1 MQRTGCLSFI
11 LALMLIFTCFAA
23 VSCGETASYH
33 SDIPVSKLTAAADE
47 LLPDSGDFA
56 TMTSDY
62 ILGMMDID
70 TSEFAEYTVKLRASG
85 ANVDEYGIFKAKSD
99 DDVENVKETV
109 QKYLA
114 MRVDTWM
121 PEYMPE
127 EFPKMQKASVK
138 VMGRYVVYCILDD
151 DAKNDVFTS
160 IENILLGK

>member
-1 MQRTGCLSFI
+1 
-11 LALMLIFTCFAA
+11 
-23 VSCGETASYH
+23 
-33 SDIPVSKLTAAADE
+33 
-47 LLPDSGDFA
+47 
-56 TMTSDY
+56 MTSDY

-151 DAKNDVFTS
+151 DVKADVFTS